1 VEIGLKIWLID
12 CWQLF
17 IFPPK
22 MKKNDQLEIEIEKL
36 AFGGQGLARVDNQV
50 VFVEEGLP
58 GDRAFIQIKKVRRNY
73 SDARIIEIL
82 KPSPLRILPACSHF
96 GNCGGCKWQNLEYQ
110 KQCHFKR
117 EQVLESLAHI
127 GKMNPEII
135 PPTIPSPLVFGYRNK
150 MEFSFTDNRWL
161 TPEELRNPDIKKD
174 FALGLHV
181 PGSFDRIMHI
191 EKCWLQDEVM
201 NKILSFSQNFF
212 KDSQFPVFNLKTHQG
227 LLRFLVIRKSF
238 SDHNYMVNVV
248 TFTPARELMAHY
260 AKNLVEKFPQ
270 IVSVVNTVN
279 PRFAQIAFGE
289 EEYLIFGQST
299 ITEKIGDFEFEISA
313 NSFFQTNPLQA
324 ENLYHSVQKFA
335 GTGNKVIWDLYAGTG
350 TIALFLAK
358 RTEKVIGFELIE
370 SAVQDATRNAERN
383 GIGNCEFLSGE
394 IRESLA
400 ARLESPDVI
409 ICDPPRSGMHQ
420 DVVQAILH
428 KQPEKIIY
436 VSCNPAT
443 LARDLRLMTNEYQLK
458 EVQPVDMFPHT
469 YHIESVALLERI

>member
-1 VEIGLKIWLID
+1 LID
-12 CWQLF
+12 HLQLF

-50 VFVEEGLP
+50 VFVEKGLP
-58 GDRAFIQIKKVRRNY
+58 GDRTLIQIKKIRHNY
-73 SDARIIEIL
+73 IDARIIEIL
-82 KPSPLRILPACSHF
+82 KPSPLRISPACSHF
-96 GNCGGCKWQNLEYQ
+96 GYCGGCKWQNLDYA
-110 KQCHFKR
+110 KQCFFKR

-127 GKMNPEII
+127 GKINPEIVY
-135 PPTIPSPLVFGYRNK
+135 PTIPSSLEFGYRNK

-161 TPEELRNPDIKKD
+161 TPEELRNADIKKN

-191 EKCWLQDEVM
+191 EKCWLQDEIM

-212 KDSQFPVFNLKTHQG
+212 KDSQLPVFNLKTHLG

-238 SDHNYMVNVV
+238 SGNNYMVNVV
-248 TFTPARELMAHY
+248 TFKPIRELLSLY
-260 AKNLVEKFPQ
+260 AKNLVENFPQ
-270 IVSVVNTVN
+270 IVSLVNTVN
-279 PRFAQIAFGE
+279 PRFAQIAFGDE
-289 EEYLIFGQST
+289 EHLLFGKST

-324 ENLYHSVQKFA
+324 DNLYRTVGKFT
-335 GTGNKVIWDLYAGTG
+335 GNGNKVIWDLYAGTG

-358 RTEKVIGFELIE
+358 KAEKVIGFELNE
-370 SAVQDATRNAERN
+370 SAVKDATSNAERN
-383 GIGNCEFLSGE
+383 GIGNCEFISGE
-394 IRESLA
+394 IRNRLA
-400 ARLESPDVI
+400 ARYDSPDI
-409 ICDPPRSGMHQ
+409 IVCDPPRSGMHQ

-428 KQPEKIIY
+428 KKPEKIIY
-436 VSCNPAT
+436 VSCNPTT
-443 LARDLRLMTNEYQLK
+443 LARDILLMTDDYQLK
-458 EVQPVDMFPHT
+458 EIQPVDMFPHT